1 MTRPSLDNSLQARK
15 LFGTMRTMPK
25 RRVIST
31 IVLAIIVS
39 ALAGGFFGPQ
49 VHATEDELETRYRVF
64 TAALAAVETQYAG
77 KVESDRVVY
86 SAINGMLQTLDPH
99 SSFFD
104 PRSYAQMR
112 ERQEGRYYGLGLSI
126 SVVEG
131 DIHVAT
137 IFEGSPAY
145 KRGIRRGDIIAKI
158 EGEDTKGWTSE
169 QAVGRLKGP
178 KGTSV
183 NIALKRRGWDQLI
196 NLTVE
201 RDEINIPTIQG
212 ALMLDD
218 KTGYIRLRDFSE
230 TTNRDLGRALTDL
243 QSKGMKQLLL
253 DIRDNPGGPLD
264 QAIRVSNRFLPRG
277 DMIVYT
283 RGRVRNSD
291 QDYRAADDPSLP
303 DLPMVVMVNRNS
315 ASASEIVTGALQDH
329 DRALVVGE
337 RSFGKALVQSVYRI
351 SEGAGLALT
360 TARYYTPSGRLIQR
374 PWDGTFDEYLTYTLR
389 DQDAQREHNPKDM
402 KLTEAGRQVY
412 AGGGIEPD
420 KYFMG
425 PVEGFN
431 PSRFA
436 RSLWAR
442 QTFQDFA
449 QRFQAEGDTRIA
461 GGGGI
466 RHTVA
471 RNFEIDDATVQEFKK
486 FLTDE
491 VHVRLDEDAFNKDQ
505 PFIRAMIRYAIDEAL
520 FGTEP
525 ARRHLLTK
533 DPQAQFALSQ
543 FIEAEKLTRM
553 TQTRRSN
560 ASRQP

>member
-1 MTRPSLDNSLQARK
+1 MRP
-15 LFGTMRTMPK
+15 MPK

-31 IVLAIIVS
+31 IVLAIVVS
-39 ALAGGFFGPQ
+39 SLAGGFYGSQ

-64 TAALAAVETQYAG
+64 TAALAAVENQYAG

-104 PRSYAQMR
+104 PRAYAQMR

-126 SVVEG
+126 SVIEG
-131 DIHVAT
+131 EIHVAT
-137 IFEGSPAY
+137 IFENSPAY

-178 KGTSV
+178 KGTTV
-183 NIALKRRGWDQLI
+183 NIGLKRKGWDQLI

-218 KTGYIRLRDFSE
+218 KTGYVRLRDFSE
-230 TTNRDLGRALTDL
+230 TTNRDLGKALTDL
-243 QSKGMKQLLL
+243 QAKGMKQLLL

-291 QDYRAADDPSLP
+291 QDYRAADDPTLP
-303 DLPMVVMVNRNS
+303 DVPMVVMVNRNS

-337 RSFGKALVQSVYRI
+337 RTFGKALVQSVYRI

-389 DQDAQREHNPKDM
+389 DQDAQREHNPKDL

-420 KYFMG
+420 KYFLG

-431 PSRFA
+431 PTRFG
-436 RSLWAR
+436 RSLWSR
-442 QTFQDFA
+442 QIFQDFA
-449 QRFQAEGDTRIA
+449 QRYQAEGDTRIT
-461 GGGGI
+461 GGH

-471 RNFEIDDATVQEFKK
+471 KNFEIDDATVTEFKK
-486 FLTDE
+486 FLADE
-491 VHVRLDEDAFNKDQ
+491 EHVRMDDEAFAKDQ
-505 PFIRAMIRYAIDEAL
+505 DFIKAMIRYAIDEAL

-533 DPQAQFALSQ
+533 DPQTQFALSQ
-543 FIEAEKLTRM
+543 FNEAERLTKM

>member
-1 MTRPSLDNSLQARK
+1 
-15 LFGTMRTMPK
+15 MPK
-25 RRVIST
+25 RRIIST
-31 IVLAIIVS
+31 IVLAIVVC
-39 ALAGGFFGPQ
+39 ALAGGFFGRQ
-49 VHATEDELETRYRVF
+49 AQATEDELETRYRVF
-64 TAALAAVETQYAG
+64 TSALAAVETQYVG
-77 KVESDRVVY
+77 KVESDHVVY

-104 PRSYAQMR
+104 PKAYAQMR

-126 SVVEG
+126 SVIDG
-131 DIHVAT
+131 KIHVAT
-137 IFEGSPAY
+137 IFEGTPAY
-145 KRGIRRGDIIAKI
+145 RRGLRRGDVIAKI

-169 QAVGRLKGP
+169 QAVSKLKGP

-183 NIALKRRGWDQLI
+183 NISIERRGWDSLI
-196 NLTVE
+196 PLTVE
-201 RDEINIPTIQG
+201 RDEVNIPTIQG
-212 ALMLDD
+212 ALMIDD

-291 QDYRAADDPSLP
+291 QDYRAADEPSVPELP
-303 DLPMVVMVNRNS
+303 IVVMVNRNS

-337 RSFGKALVQSVYRI
+337 RTFGKALVQSVYRI

-389 DQDAQREHNPKDM
+389 DQEAQREHKPSDM
-402 KLTEAGRQVY
+402 KRTEAGREVY

-425 PVEGFN
+425 PVEGFS
-431 PSRFA
+431 PTRFSR
-436 RSLWAR
+436 SMWAR
-442 QTFQDFA
+442 LIFQDFA
-449 QRFQAEGDTRIA
+449 QMFQAEGDTRIQ
-461 GGGGI
+461 GGH
-466 RHTVA
+466 RRMVA
-471 RNFEIDDATVQEFKK
+471 RNFEVDDAMLADFKK
-486 FLTDE
+486 FLIE
-491 VHVRLDEDAFNKDQ
+491 EEHVRMDEAAFAKDQ
-505 PFIRAMIRYAIDEAL
+505 DFIRAMIRYGIDEAL

-533 DPQAQFALSQ
+533 DPQTLFALAQFN
-543 FIEAEKLTRM
+543 EAERLTKL
-553 TQTRRSN
+553 TQTRRSQ